1 MNLLI
6 LFASFFKI
14 GIFGYGGGTGM
25 LPLIFQTVQSLG
37 LVTEKQFADLVAV
50 SQVTPGPIAVNA
62 ATFVGFSSQGLAGA
76 LIATLGVVIPSFVP
90 IIIVMRL
97 MDRYKETTVLTGIM
111 KGVRPATPALI
122 AAAVIFIAQTCIV
135 NCDIF
140 SAEMITGWKDMIN
153 WIPLAMCAVTVVM
166 TGKFRLNPM
175 IAYGIMALI
184 GAFVCR

>member
-90 IIIVMRL
+90 ILIVMRL

-153 WIPLAMCAVTVVM
+153 WIPLAMCAVTVIM
-166 TGKFRLNPM
+166 TGKFRINPM

>member
-90 IIIVMRL
+90 ILIVMRL

-140 SAEMITGWKDMIN
+140 SAEMVTGWKDMIN

-166 TGKFRLNPM
+166 TGKFRINPM

>member
-90 IIIVMRL
+90 ILIVMRL

-140 SAEMITGWKDMIN
+140 SAEMVTGWKDMIN

>member
-37 LVTEKQFADLVAV
+37 LVTEKQFANLVAV

-90 IIIVMRL
+90 ILIVMRL

-166 TGKFRLNPM
+166 TGKFRINPM

>member
-37 LVTEKQFADLVAV
+37 LVREKQFADLVAV

-90 IIIVMRL
+90 ILIVMRL

-140 SAEMITGWKDMIN
+140 SAEMVTGWKDMIN

-166 TGKFRLNPM
+166 TGKFRINPM

>member
-1 MNLLI
+1 MKLLI

-25 LPLIFQTVQSLG
+25 LPIIFQTVQDLG

-90 IIIVMRL
+90 ILIVMRL
-97 MDRYKETTVLTGIM
+97 MDRYRESTVLTGIM

-122 AAAVIFIAQTCIV
+122 AAAVIFVAQTCIV
-135 NCDIF
+135 NCDVF
-140 SAEMITGWKDMIN
+140 STELITQWRDMIN
-153 WIPLAMCAVTVVM
+153 WIPLVMCAVTVVM
-166 TGKFRLNPM
+166 VGRFKVNPM
-175 IAYGIMALI
+175 IAYGVMALI

>member
-37 LVTEKQFADLVAV
+37 LVTEKQFANLVAV

-90 IIIVMRL
+90 ILIVMRL

>member
-6 LFASFFKI
+6 LFGSFFKI

-25 LPLIFQTVQSLG
+25 LPLIFQTVQELG

-62 ATFVGFSSQGLAGA
+62 ATFVGFSSAGLPGA
-76 LIATLGVVIPSFVP
+76 LIATLGVVMPSFVP
-90 IIIVMRL
+90 ILIVMKL
-97 MDRYKETTVLTGIM
+97 MDRYRESTVLTGIM
-111 KGVRPATPALI
+111 KGIKPATPALI
-122 AAAVIFIAQTCIV
+122 AAAVVFVAQTCIF
-135 NCDIF
+135 NCDVF
-140 SAEMITGWKDMIN
+140 STTLITQWKEMIN

-166 TGKFRLNPM
+166 VGRFRMNPM
-175 IAYGIMALI
+175 IAYGVMALI